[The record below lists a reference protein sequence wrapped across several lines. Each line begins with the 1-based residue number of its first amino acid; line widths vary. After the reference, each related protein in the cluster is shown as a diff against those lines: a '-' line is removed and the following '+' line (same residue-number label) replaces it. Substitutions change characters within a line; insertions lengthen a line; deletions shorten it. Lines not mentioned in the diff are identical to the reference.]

1 MARKAMVTRT
11 ILTTKVN
18 VLCMDVKTCEPCNI
32 DVSLP
37 RTYKDDKKLL
47 KKVQEL
53 VDNDEVKAV
62 HIVSKEE
69 VETLYGMT
77 EQRFIEGAIILDPK
91 TRKMLEEESEND
103 DEDEVGTPS
112 EAKEQIAPIESK
124 PRNKKNNK

>member
-11 ILTTKVN
+11 IITTKCN
-18 VLCMDVKTCEPCNI
+18 VLCMELAKAEPFNKEVI
-32 DVSLP
+32 LP

-47 KKVQEL
+47 KRVQEL

-77 EQRFIEGAIILDPK
+77 EQKFIENSIILDPK
-91 TRKMLEEESEND
+91 TRKMLEEESESD
-103 DEDEVGTPS
+103 DEEAEETPAPTN
-112 EAKEQIAPIESK
+112 AKPN
-124 PRNKKNNK
+124 NKKNNK

>member
-11 ILTTKVN
+11 IITTKCN
-18 VLCMDVKTCEPCNI
+18 VLCMELAKAEPFNKEVI
-32 DVSLP
+32 LP
-37 RTYKDDKKLL
+37 RTYKDEKKLL
-47 KKVQEL
+47 KRVQEL

-77 EQRFIEGAIILDPK
+77 EQKFIENSIILDPK

-103 DEDEVGTPS
+103 DEEVEATVAPT
-112 EAKEQIAPIESK
+112 EAKPT
-124 PRNKKNNK
+124 NKKNNK

>member
-11 ILTTKVN
+11 IITTKCN
-18 VLCMDVKTCEPCNI
+18 VLCMELAKAEPFNRE
-32 DVSLP
+32 VVLP

-91 TRKMLEEESEND
+91 TRKMLEEESESD
-103 DEDEVGTPS
+103 DEEAEETPATTN
-112 EAKEQIAPIESK
+112 AKPN
-124 PRNKKNNK
+124 NKKNNK